1 MHTNA
6 KIDIMVFLFLFI
18 SVLTR
23 YGIILSDF
31 LNSNDV
37 ISGTLWVKKC
47 EKFKNGCITCKLIPL
62 RPEEMLQA
70 IFVYIFAM

>member
-37 ISGTLWVKKC
+37 ISGTL
-47 EKFKNGCITCKLIPL
+47 
-62 RPEEMLQA
+62 
-70 IFVYIFAM
+70 